1 MPQSNLDFN
10 AKDNTKNVFKAIFNR
25 LKNLT
30 AKIFTMRAAMSAF
43 GVFMAGRFVNQTLKF
58 NDAIGKV
65 SDSVKVT
72 TEFLQR
78 LRFANEQGGVSI
90 EETDRALQK
99 FSRSMG
105 DLRAGTG
112 SLFSIFKDTDVAF
125 LNLLKSTKNN
135 EEAFLAFT
143 ANLGRYKRAQD
154 QATLASAAFGR
165 VGVKMVTTFKDGN
178 ENFKRLSSEAERFG
192 LILEDKVVRN
202 SEETNDALNI
212 MSKSLRVVFAKSID
226 RGSDAIK
233 RFSRFIVENR
243 KTIEEF
249 VDSIFNAGSKI
260 KSVFTSVNI
269 LLRKAKVEALVLTGN
284 FKSLSKEDLP
294 KINIE
299 LENAV
304 QKLEKMKTG
313 SISATPLA
321 VLTQS
326 NMVVEFTKRVKELER
341 EDAIHKHK
349 LKIAQQIFDVSMRLK
364 AEREAKTKLLKT
376 KELHSKEL
384 QLENDR
390 IDNQLRARLQGIELS
405 SATEIER
412 LQIALDRRIATLE
425 QSFERRLINKSKFD
439 ELRLKLE
446 EQYQDK
452 LNEIIRSGNVKR
464 RDLDELSNRQKFA
477 ATVGMFKKLTS
488 AGAQHSKALF
498 NLNKVAAIADTVIS
512 TRTGAMKAY
521 KDWGWPLG
529 AVFAGLIIAAG
540 AANIAAIKSQ
550 SFSGSGSV
558 SGSSGSAG
566 GGIQSP
572 ADLGATEEIPRGPR
586 QIILALP
593 DDTEMV
599 SKNWIRNSLLPAIN
613 DELGDGA
620 EFVA

>member
-10 AKDNTKNVFKAIFNR
+10 ARDNTKNVFRAIFNR

-43 GVFMAGRFVNQTLKF
+43 GIFMAGRFVNQTLKF
-58 NDAIGKV
+58 NDVIGKV

-72 TEFLQR
+72 TEFLQK

-90 EETDRALQK
+90 QETDRALQK

-112 SLFSIFKDTDVAF
+112 SLFSIFKDTDTAF
-125 LNLLKSTKNN
+125 LKLLQSTKSN

-154 QATLASAAFGR
+154 QATVASAAFGR

-178 ENFKRLSSEAERFG
+178 ENFRKLSSEAERFG
-192 LILEDKVVRN
+192 LILDDKVVRN
-202 SEETNDALNI
+202 SEKTNDSLNL
-212 MSKSLRVVFAKSID
+212 MSKSIRVVFAKSID
-226 RGSDAIK
+226 RGSEAIG
-233 RFSRFIVENR
+233 RFSRFILENR
-243 KTIEEF
+243 KTIEGF
-249 VDSIFNAGSKI
+249 IDSIFNAGSKI
-260 KSVFTSVNI
+260 KTVFDSVNI
-269 LLRKAKVEALVLTGN
+269 LLRKARVEALVLTGQ

-313 SISATPLA
+313 SISSTPLGI
-321 VLTQS
+321 LTQT
-326 NMVVEFTKRVKELER
+326 NKVVEFTKRVRELER

-349 LKIAQQIFDVSMRLK
+349 LKIAQQIFDVSMRLQ
-364 AEREAKTKLLKT
+364 AEREHKTKLLKT
-376 KELHSKEL
+376 KELNSKEV
-384 QLENDR
+384 QLEKDR
-390 IDNQLRARLQGIELS
+390 IDNQLRARIQGIELS

-412 LQIALDRRIATLE
+412 LAIALDRRIAILE
-425 QSFERRLINKSKFD
+425 QSFERRLINKTKFD
-439 ELRLKLE
+439 DLRLKLE

-452 LNEIIRSGNVKR
+452 LNEIIRSGNIKR
-464 RDLDELSNRQKFA
+464 RDLDNMSNAQKFA
-477 ATVGMFKKLTS
+477 STVSMFKKLTS
-488 AGAQHSKALF
+488 AGTQHSKALF
-498 NLNKVAAIADTVIS
+498 NMNKIAAIADTIIS
-512 TRTGAMKAY
+512 TRTAAMKAY

-529 AVFAGLIIAAG
+529 AVFAGLIVAAG
-540 AANIAAIKSQ
+540 AANISAIKSQ
-550 SFSGSGSV
+550 SFSGGGSV
-558 SGSSGSAG
+558 SGGAGAGAG
-566 GGIQSP
+566 GISSP
-572 ADLGATEEIPRGPR
+572 SDLGATTEVPRGPR

-593 DDTEMV
+593 DDTEVV

-613 DELGDGA
+613 DELGDGG